1 MYYGMY
7 VSAAGAHAL
16 NRSVEVLSN
25 NLANVDTTGFK
36 REYSIIEARDSEAI
50 ERGEAFRGNRGLND
64 LSGGAH
70 LTLTPLD
77 FSLGTVK
84 HTHNPTDM
92 LIQDARD
99 FFVVQ
104 HDDQEML
111 TRAGNF
117 RFAPD
122 GRLVTD
128 AGDAVLGN
136 DGAPIQID
144 PNQPWRLMPGGNIWQ
159 GGASI
164 PIGLKRVA
172 TPGELTKAGGNLF
185 DASQTE
191 TAIVPDNERTIRN
204 EALETSSVN
213 PTSEMVELIAVTRA
227 YEANV
232 RMIQHHDGMVGSLVS
247 RVLRA

>member
-16 NRSVEVLSN
+16 NRTVEVLSN
-25 NLANVDTTGFK
+25 NLANVDTVGFK
-36 REYSIIEARDSEAI
+36 REFSLVEARDSEAI
-50 ERGEAFRGNRGLND
+50 ERGQATRGSRGLND

-70 LTLTPLD
+70 LTHTPVD
-77 FSLGTVK
+77 FSLGAVK
-84 HTHNPTDM
+84 QTENKSDM
-92 LIQDARD
+92 LIKNRTD
-99 FFVVQ
+99 FFAVQ
-104 HDDQEML
+104 RGDQEYL

-122 GRLVTD
+122 GRLVTA

-136 DGAPIQID
+136 DGSPIQID
-144 PNQPWRLMPGGNIWQ
+144 PNQDWRMMPGGNIAQ
-159 GGASI
+159 GGALIS
-164 PIGLKRVA
+164 IGLRRPETLGA
-172 TPGELTKAGGNLF
+172 LTKAGGNLF

-191 TAIVPDNERTIRN
+191 TTAVPENERSIEN
-204 EALETSSVN
+204 EAIENSAVN
-213 PTSEMVELIAVTRA
+213 PTQEMVDLIAASRA

-232 RMIQHHDGMVGSLVS
+232 RLIQHHDGMVGSLVS